1 MSYSRQNITI
11 QPNRD
16 LPPEMLKVFPEE
28 LGGQNLV
35 FSLNRLLGHGSSESI
50 LWVGTGSHDYCDPQ
64 ASIYGI
70 MEQPVALAYDQDLLL
85 LAVAYSNGHVNV
97 YGMPGISFSVDF
109 VIPGV
114 KFMEFLRNEGRLLL
128 ATSSSLII
136 LELNASSGHWEK
148 TYSVH
153 LSFEPEE
160 EITAFAIGN
169 GVVYVGSSTGTLRQV
184 AVENGNMTVG
194 DDDLTSLPALLV
206 LNKLPED
213 KRESLKLNTAIV
225 SIELHPQGG
234 ELLLGYAGGTA
245 IVAQPQPIPTTIKH
259 TAENT
264 QAEPTE
270 KPEETDSEKKSSE
283 ELDVPTDSVAKEETK
298 EETKEEA
305 PAESS
310 AKPSP
315 ATSSTKKAKTGERHV
330 TANLQAIRAQAT
342 EKFRTFS
349 RTIKNKI
356 DNTLNEE
363 KSVLP
368 ILPVPPSPRVI
379 RLLPYTQALC
389 CATWRIIPAA
399 LASEGGQNVSLEALV
414 AYDDGA
420 YLTWA
425 IPKFESEIEEP
436 LIAVNQEVASIP
448 YGPLPCAAIQRIVAR
463 PSVNGGVITA
473 FLGGLPR
480 AQHAEKHTISVL
492 GAVEEH
498 VCFQFGSPVR
508 DFVIL
513 PSKAQIRC
521 NEESCDVEK
530 EKAEELSDKER
541 NEEKVAKHPVEPP
554 KPTEAGYLLVLTD
567 RELVAIDL
575 TQPSWPAIPSPYL
588 KHLDCAGITA
598 VAHLSIPNQLM
609 SRLKETS
616 GAKGFEHWPVI
627 GGQKNGK
634 SCAAVVQHNEFHDL
648 VAIAHADA
656 DISLWHVVRGDC
668 FESLGRIS
676 TLAMM
681 ADAGEIG
688 CHAGRKI
695 EEEAWPPFRK
705 VGDCVCEMPVE
716 VPLDTRCAI
725 RSLSL
730 HLVNDEIVI
739 LVGGSAGN
747 FSMWSSAG
755 QKSFEPDVCKISVD
769 LLDGLNDNFTWEGPT
784 AFRPVEGAFTPCPTS
799 TTPFGLCELVQFN
812 PPSAITTT
820 AYEPKWEAL
829 AIGSAHG
836 FALIDL
842 KTHAVVHK
850 LLTHDLHVEAEPF
863 VTSVTQNIYN
873 SIKRGLEFNNEPIV
887 QFVTRE
893 AATKIAASGRQ
904 LKATLR
910 ESFRKIRK
918 IRTQTS
924 APAPST
930 EAAKGDDEVKTT
942 ADVVVDEALAT
953 ATEEATK
960 VGENGTEAAH
970 EVTAAAAGDEP
981 AATSKPSVA
990 IAENE
995 VESHTPHQL
1004 KPTDS
1009 KSGVSALALLDTYV
1023 VPGIAA
1029 SPKDNRPTFKPPR
1042 TAALI
1047 VGTQEGGLVTHTL
1060 AWAADNASIEVN
1072 MIKEVIFQHGAP
1084 VVSISA
1090 LDSKQHYSPVLT
1102 EKIRSAAEE
1111 IPKPPEPV
1119 KSGEEKLIVE
1129 ITEKPPFESEEPA
1142 PKASASAAQVSNE
1155 GVAERNESKESNA
1168 IKSVVSHELLVCT
1181 AEQVRIISLPSLKTK
1196 NKYHFRDK
1204 ANAVLHG
1211 TLKHTSILHRRK
1223 SESASSGTTSTA
1235 AATSEEA
1242 VPTTNSTPVAN
1253 QENVAS
1259 PEVDSAEL
1267 AERPEETSAA
1277 MPTSEKSNAH
1287 SLRRVTSFG
1296 LQKIPTGSA
1305 ENEEYHA
1312 VVGLKNGRIH
1322 VLTIPSLRRIL
1333 KATCCE
1339 QPACFSGKS
1348 MPTHGITNACISNSA
1363 NLAFW
1368 PLAGCVLV
1376 ADEISYTVPCR
1387 LVSPVSVHGLKLT
1400 EGDAAYCVCLPEWAR
1415 PKPPQPPV
1423 TVNAPPTAADTANV
1437 DANVI
1442 ENGHDDAVMGEV
1454 EETAKDATKD
1464 ELKGTLAA
1472 DLRDSGDTAKEVS
1485 EFTNDIT
1492 KGIIADGSG
1501 TVTVKTTESSLEKH
1515 TIIEGGNVMT
1525 TVHETERIDGEVVK
1539 DDIVQVK
1546 SDAEDNSAIKPE
1558 AEHNG
1563 FTGEVKLV
1571 GCFFFS

>member
-1 MSYSRQNITI
+1 MVQKLLT
-11 QPNRD
+11 PFKK
-16 LPPEMLKVFPEE
+16 LPQQI
-28 LGGQNLV
+28 QNLP
-35 FSLNRLLGHGSSESI
+35 FLSKLQDLTTGRQSGSPAC
-50 LWVGTGSHDYCDPQ
+50 YC
-64 ASIYGI
+64 ASVYGV

-85 LAVAYSNGHVNV
+85 LAVAYAHGHINV
-97 YGMPGISFSVDF
+97 YGMPGLSFSVDS

-148 TYSVH
+148 THSVH

-213 KRESLKLNTAIV
+213 KREGLKLNTAIV

-234 ELLLGYAGGTA
+234 ELLLGYAGGAA
-245 IVAQPQPIPTTIKH
+245 IVAQPQPIPIAMKH

-283 ELDVPTDSVAKEETK
+283 ELDVPSEFVAKGETK
-298 EETKEEA
+298 EETKEA
-305 PAESS
+305 LAESP

-315 ATSSTKKAKTGERHV
+315 AASSTKKAKTGERHV
-330 TANLQAIRAQAT
+330 AANLQAIRAQAT

-379 RLLPYTQALC
+379 RLLPYTQTLC

-399 LASEGGQNVSLEALV
+399 LASEGAQNVSLEALV

-425 IPKFESEIEEP
+425 IPRFESEIEEP
-436 LIAVNQEVASIP
+436 IIAINQEVASIP

-513 PSKAQIRC
+513 PSKAQSRC
-521 NEESCDVEK
+521 NEDTCDVEK
-530 EKAEELSDKER
+530 EKTEELSNKER
-541 NEEKVAKHPVEPP
+541 NEEKVAKHPVEPS

-588 KHLDCAGITA
+588 KHLDCTGITA
-598 VAHLSIPNQLM
+598 VAHISVPNELM
-609 SRLKETS
+609 SRLKEKT

-688 CHAGRKI
+688 CHAGRKA

-705 VGDCVCEMPVE
+705 VGDCVCEVPVE
-716 VPLDTRCAI
+716 VSLDARCTI

-730 HLVNDEIVI
+730 HLVNNEIVI

-747 FSMWSSAG
+747 FTMWSSAG

-769 LLDGLNDNFTWEGPT
+769 LLDGLNDKFTWEGPT
-784 AFRPVEGAFTPCPTS
+784 AFRPVEGAFTTCPTS
-799 TTPFGLCELVQFN
+799 TTAFGLCELVQFN
-812 PPSAITTT
+812 PPSAIITT

-863 VTSVTQNIYN
+863 VTS
-873 SIKRGLEFNNEPIV
+873 
-887 QFVTRE
+887 VTRE

-930 EAAKGDDEVKTT
+930 EAAKGDDEVKIT
-942 ADVVVDEALAT
+942 AGVVVDEALAT

-960 VGENGTEAAH
+960 VGENGTETAH
-970 EVTAAAAGDEP
+970 EVTAAATGDEP

-995 VESHTPHQL
+995 VESLTPHRL

-1060 AWAADNASIEVN
+1060 AWAADSASIEVN
-1072 MIKEVIFQHGAP
+1072 MIKKVIFQHGAP

-1090 LDSKQHYSPVLT
+1090 LDSKQCYSPVLT
-1102 EKIRSAAEE
+1102 EKTRSAAEE

-1129 ITEKPPFESEEPA
+1129 ITEKPPFESEELA
-1142 PKASASAAQVSNE
+1142 AKTSASAAQVSTE
-1155 GVAERNESKESNA
+1155 GATKRNESKESVA

-1181 AEQVRIISLPSLKTK
+1181 AEQVRVISLPSLKTK

-1204 ANAVLHG
+1204 ANTVLHE

-1242 VPTTNSTPVAN
+1242 VPTTNSTPVVS
-1253 QENVAS
+1253 QENAENKEAEPATQGAPVAS

-1267 AERPEETSAA
+1267 VERPEETSAA
-1277 MPTSEKSNAH
+1277 MLTSEKSNAH
-1287 SLRRVTSFG
+1287 SLRRVISFG

-1322 VLTIPSLRRIL
+1322 VLAIPSLRRIL
-1333 KATCCE
+1333 KANCCE
-1339 QPACFSGKS
+1339 HPACVSGKS

-1376 ADEISYTVPCR
+1376 ANEISYTVPCR
-1387 LVSPVSVHGLKLT
+1387 LVSPISVHGLKLT

-1415 PKPPQPPV
+1415 PKPPSPPV

-1442 ENGHDDAVMGEV
+1442 ENGHDDAVMGE
-1454 EETAKDATKD
+1454 AKEAANDATKD
-1464 ELKGTLAA
+1464 ELKGTIAA
-1472 DLRDSGDTAKEVS
+1472 DLRDSADTAKEVS

-1525 TVHETERIDGEVVK
+1525 TVHETERIDGEIVK

-1546 SDAEDNSAIKPE
+1546 SDAEDSSAIKPE
-1558 AEHNG
+1558 G
-1563 FTGEVKLV
+1563 
-1571 GCFFFS
+1571 